1 MARGGYGTALD
12 RGHARRARRPAPS
25 KRSLTRRSRNLL
37 APEERYVQFLDRQI
51 RPARELLHAHGLNG
65 FHDLRAA
72 YACERYQQL
81 TGSAAPVNGGR
92 CADRALDREARQQ
105 LSQELGHNRVDVVT
119 AYIGSLG
126 R

>member
-1 MARGGYGTALD
+1 M
-12 RGHARRARRPAPS
+12 
-25 KRSLTRRSRNLL
+25 
-37 APEERYVQFLDRQI
+37 QFLEQQI
-51 RPARELLHAHGLNG
+51 RPARELLHAHGLKG

-81 TGSAAPVNGGR
+81 TGQPAPVNGGR
-92 CADRALDREARQQ
+92 CADRTLDRKRAQQ
-105 LSQELGHNRVDVVT
+105 ISHELGHNRIDVVA